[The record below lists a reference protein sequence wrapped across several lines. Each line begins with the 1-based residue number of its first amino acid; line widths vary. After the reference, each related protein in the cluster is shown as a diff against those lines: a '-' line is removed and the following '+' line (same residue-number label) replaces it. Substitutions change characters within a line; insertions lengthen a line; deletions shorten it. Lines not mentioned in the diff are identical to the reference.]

1 MTKLAADKKLATA
14 ISLSIALAFVAT
26 SKTHATTQ
34 FPPEH
39 TTATFAER
47 HDANDTPVVGSYYRP
62 NSEQSIA
69 VRIRNGNVE
78 LAYSNVRI
86 SPYYRAAN

>member
-1 MTKLAADKKLATA
+1 MTTSATEKNVATA
-14 ISLSIALAFVAT
+14 ISLSVILAFAVT
-26 SKTHATTQ
+26 TKSHATTQ

-39 TTATFAER
+39 TTATFTER
-47 HDANDTPVVGSYYRP
+47 HDVNDAPVAGSYYRP
-62 NSEQSIA
+62 NTGQNI
-69 VRIRNGNVE
+69 VVDIRNGNVE